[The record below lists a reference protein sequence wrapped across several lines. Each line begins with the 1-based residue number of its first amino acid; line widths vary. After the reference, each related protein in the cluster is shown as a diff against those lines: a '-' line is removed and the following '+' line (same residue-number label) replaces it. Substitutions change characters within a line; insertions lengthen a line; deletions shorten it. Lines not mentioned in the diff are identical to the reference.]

1 MAENCRSMD
10 EVSELRASRMR
21 VLAAGDAERR
31 KIERSLHDDVQQH
44 LVALAVN
51 LQLARDL
58 VGSDRTAALTLLEEM
73 SRDVREAL
81 ESVRAM
87 AQEIYP
93 PLLVDRGLADALH
106 GAARDAAA
114 RIEVEARDRYPPEV
128 EATVYFLCVELLH
141 PGATIRVWAEH
152 GALRLDATSDNR
164 TSPATTD
171 RVSALGGVLK
181 ISPGRITGQIPV
193 AP

>member
-1 MAENCRSMD
+1 MD
-10 EVSELRASRMR
+10 ETSELRASRMR

-31 KIERSLHDDVQQH
+31 KIERSLHDNVQQH

-58 VGSDRTAALTLLEEM
+58 VGSDHAAAVSLLEEM

-93 PLLVDRGLADALH
+93 PLLVDRGLADALR
-106 GAARDAAA
+106 GAAADASAHVDVTT
-114 RIEVEARDRYPPEV
+114 RERFPPEV

-141 PGATIRVWAEH
+141 PGASIRVWSEDDE
-152 GALRLDATSDNR
+152 LRFDATSNSR
-164 TSPATTD
+164 ESQTMAD
-171 RVSALGGVLK
+171 RVSALGGELSVTV
-181 ISPGRITGQIPV
+181 GRITGRIPV
-193 AP
+193 AL

>member
-1 MAENCRSMD
+1 MD
-10 EVSELRASRMR
+10 DVSELRASRLR

-31 KIERSLHDDVQQH
+31 KIERKLHDNVQQH

-51 LQLARDL
+51 LQLTRDL
-58 VGSDRTAALTLLEEM
+58 VASDPAAAATLLEEM

-93 PLLVDRGLADALH
+93 PLLVDRGLAEALR
-106 GAARDAAA
+106 GAAADAGA
-114 RIEVEARDRYPPEV
+114 RADVTTRDRFPPEI
-128 EATVYFLCVELLH
+128 EATIYFLCVELLH
-141 PGATIRVWAEH
+141 PGATIRVWIEH
-152 GALRLDATSDNR
+152 NALHFDASCNGR
-164 TSPATTD
+164 ESATMAD
-171 RVSALGGVLK
+171 RVSTLGGTLT
-181 ISPGRITGQIPV
+181 ISPGRLTGQIPV

>member
-1 MAENCRSMD
+1 MD
-10 EVSELRASRMR
+10 DVSELRASRLR

-31 KIERSLHDDVQQH
+31 KIERSLHDNVQQH

-58 VGSDRTAALTLLEEM
+58 VGSENAAATSLLEEM
-73 SRDVREAL
+73 TRDVREAL

-93 PLLVDRGLADALH
+93 PLLVDRGLADALR
-106 GAARDAAA
+106 GAAADAAA
-114 RIEVEARDRYPPEV
+114 RVDVSTRERFAPEV
-128 EATVYFLCVELLH
+128 EATVYFLCAELLH
-141 PGATIRVWAEH
+141 PGATIRVWREADSLH
-152 GALRLDATSDNR
+152 LDATSDVR
-164 TSPATTD
+164 ESTIIAD
-171 RVSALGGVLK
+171 RVSALGGELTV
-181 ISPGRITGQIPV
+181 SPGRVTGRIPV

>member
-1 MAENCRSMD
+1 MD
-10 EVSELRASRMR
+10 DPSDLRASRMR

-31 KIERSLHDDVQQH
+31 RIERRLHDDVQQH

-58 VGSDRTAALTLLEEM
+58 VGANDGAATTLLEEM

-93 PLLVDRGLADALH
+93 PLLVDRGLADALR
-106 GAARDAAA
+106 GAAADAAA
-114 RIEVEARDRYPPEV
+114 RIDVTVRERFAPEI
-128 EATVYFLCVELLH
+128 EATIYFLCVELLH
-141 PGATIRVWAEH
+141 PGATIRVWTND
-152 GALRLDATSDNR
+152 GALHFDAKSERHAT
-164 TSPATTD
+164 TTTTD
-171 RVSALGGVLK
+171 RVSSVGGAMTVA
-181 ISPGRITGQIPV
+181 PGRITGKIPV